1 MRAIGPIKTLIVDD
15 SPSVRAVL
23 TRVLAEQD
31 DIHVVGGARNTA
43 EARELILAH
52 RPDVIVL
59 DIQMYNGDSLTF
71 LRKLAIHY
79 PVPVIACSEPT
90 EAGHEAGVRAVELGA
105 IGVVTKPR
113 SITGRT
119 LHRWS
124 EDLVQTIRAA
134 AASRPPAPPL
144 PTTAAGQPPLFR
156 DADLDPGRYL
166 VLIGASTGGTEALR
180 QILRI
185 TPPDFPPI
193 AIVQHMPEGFT
204 ASFARHLDAQ
214 SPLKVSEAIDGELL
228 KPGQAFIA
236 RGGRQ
241 MRIVHRHPE
250 PQIACGETEPVNRHC
265 PSVDVLFD
273 SALKIVNRKL
283 VGVLLTGMGADGA
296 RGLLRLRQA
305 GALTIGQ
312 DQQSCVVYGMPK
324 VAADLGAVQ
333 IQCPPADIP
342 GTIVRALRAAGNTHH
357 AVAAL

>member
-1 MRAIGPIKTLIVDD
+1 VKLTGAIKTLIVDD

-23 TRVLAEQD
+23 ARILGEQEG
-31 DIHVVGGARNTA
+31 IQVVGGARNAA

-59 DIQMYNGDSLTF
+59 DIQMPNGAGLTF

-79 PVPVIACSEPT
+79 PVPVIACGEPT
-90 EAGHEAGVRAVELGA
+90 KDGHEAGVRATELGA
-105 IGVVTKPR
+105 IDVVSKPR

-119 LHRWS
+119 LSMWS
-124 EDLVQTIRAA
+124 EDLVHKILAA
-134 AASRPPAPPL
+134 AASRPAPPPL
-144 PTTAAGQPPLFR
+144 PATASSPPSLFR
-156 DADLDPGRYL
+156 NASLDPNRYL

-185 TPPDFPPI
+185 TPPDFPPV

-204 ASFARHLDAQ
+204 ASFAQHLDTQ
-214 SPLKVSEAIDGELL
+214 SPLRVSEAADGDLL
-228 KPGQAFIA
+228 KPGKAFIA

-241 MRIVHRHPE
+241 MRVVHSHPE
-250 PQIACGETEPVNRHC
+250 PRIACGETEPVNRHC

-273 SALKIVNRKL
+273 SALRIANRKL

-296 RGLLRLRQA
+296 KGLLRLRHA

-312 DQQSCVVYGMPK
+312 DQRSCVVYGMPK
-324 VAADLGAVQ
+324 VAAELGAVQ
-333 IQCPPADIP
+333 IQCPPDEVP
-342 GTIVRALRAAGNTHH
+342 GTIIRALRAAENPRHT
-357 AVAAL
+357 VSVR